1 MLESL
6 LTALTDLMSV
16 QHLSFMMLGILV
28 GLVVG
33 VLPALGGIAGMSLL
47 IPFVYGMDKVSA
59 LAMLIGLVATV
70 PTGDTFTSV
79 LIGVPGA
86 AGSQATIL
94 DGFPLARRGQAARAL
109 SAAFT
114 GSALGGI
121 FGALV
126 LTFFVVV
133 AKPVILAFGA
143 GELFMLGILGLSVV
157 GVLAGKNVARGIAAA
172 GLGLMAGA
180 VGAAPATGEFRLDL
194 GIEYLSDGIPLVIIG
209 LGMFA
214 LPELTDLMR
223 RNQAIASDT
232 TLGSGWLQGVKD
244 TFNHWFLVLR
254 CSVIGTL
261 VGAIPG
267 LGGGVVDWIAY
278 GHAVQSAK
286 DKSEFGKGDVRG
298 VLAAETSNNS
308 LQGGALL
315 PTILFGI
322 PGSGSTAIFLGGMVL
337 LGIQPGPS
345 MVTTD
350 LHLTYTIAWTLTLA
364 SVIGALLCFLLA
376 YPIAKLTYV
385 PFNLLAPAVIAVVCF
400 AAFQV
405 RQSLTDLLLLFALGM
420 FGLFMRRFGWPR
432 SAFLVGFVLSPQ
444 IENYLYQAVQF
455 YDWNF
460 VTRPGVLI
468 IAALSV
474 VSLWTA
480 TRGRISETGE
490 VTTPGGGGK
499 PARPAATSL
508 TDRTPQIA
516 FALLVLV
523 IFGYA
528 LITCSRLN
536 FLGAVFP
543 TTTAIVMLLFSAYL
557 LWALVFGGPGSS
569 ASFDQEIEG
578 DHVGDPSVSSVWPPV
593 AWFALLFGLA
603 GAFGFI
609 IAITLFVPAFLMCRS
624 GIGVLRTGLYTVIA
638 VGLMIFAGYML
649 VLDFPRGLLQSYVE
663 LPWPLR

>member
-1 MLESL
+1 MLDTL
-6 LTALTDLMSV
+6 LAALTNLMSV

-28 GLVVG
+28 GLVIG

-47 IPFVYGMDKVSA
+47 IPFIYGMDTVSA
-59 LAMLIGLVATV
+59 LAMLIGLVATI
-70 PTGDTFTSV
+70 PTGDTYTSV

-121 FGALV
+121 FGAFV
-126 LTFFVVV
+126 LTAFVLV
-133 AKPVILAFGA
+133 AKPLILAFGA

-157 GVLAGKNVARGIAAA
+157 GVLAGKSVARGIASA
-172 GLGLMAGA
+172 GLGLIAGA

-194 GIEYLSDGIPLVIIG
+194 GIEYLNDGIPLVIIG
-209 LGMFA
+209 LGVFA
-214 LPELTDLMR
+214 IPELTELMR
-223 RNQAIASDT
+223 RNQPIASET
-232 TLGSGWLQGVKD
+232 SLGSGWLQGVKD
-244 TFNHWFLVLR
+244 TFIHWFLVLR
-254 CSVIGTL
+254 CSAIGTI

-286 DKSEFGKGDVRG
+286 DKSQFGKGDIRG

-308 LQGGALL
+308 LQGGALM

-350 LHLTYTIAWTLTLA
+350 LELTYTIAWTLTLA
-364 SVIGALLCFLLA
+364 SIIGAALCFLLA

-385 PFNLLAPAVIAVVCF
+385 PFNLIAPAVIVTVCF
-400 AAFQV
+400 AAFQT
-405 RQSLTDLLLLFALGM
+405 RHSLTDLMLLGALGI
-420 FGLFMRRFGWPR
+420 FGIFMRRFGWPR
-432 SAFLVGFVLSPQ
+432 SAFLIGFVLSSQ
-444 IENYLYQAVQF
+444 LENYLYQAVQF

-460 VTRPGVLI
+460 VTRPGVLT

-474 VSLWTA
+474 ISVWTA

-490 VTTPGGGGK
+490 MSGFGSEQAKASV
-499 PARPAATSL
+499 AAATAAE
-508 TDRTPQIA
+508 RAPQIA
-516 FALLVLV
+516 FVLLVLA
-523 IFGYA
+523 IFSYA
-528 LITCSRLN
+528 LVTCSRLN

-543 TTTAIVMLLFSAYL
+543 TTAAAVMLVFTAYL
-557 LWALVFGGPGSS
+557 LWTLTMGGPKPS

-578 DHVGDPSVSSVWPPV
+578 DHVGDPSVGSVWPPV
-593 AWFALLFGLA
+593 VWFALLFGLA
-603 GAFGFI
+603 ALFGFI
-609 IAITLFVPAFLMCRS
+609 IAMALFIPAFLLARA
-624 GIGVLRTGLYTVIA
+624 GLGLIGSTFYAGVA

-649 VLDFPRGLLQSYVE
+649 VLDFPPGLLQSLVE

>member
-1 MLESL
+1 MLDTL

-28 GLVVG
+28 GLVIG

-47 IPFVYGMDKVSA
+47 IPFIYGMDKVSA

-70 PTGDTFTSV
+70 PTGDTYTSV

-94 DGFPLARRGQAARAL
+94 DGFPLAKRGQAARAL

-121 FGALV
+121 FGAFV
-126 LTFFVVV
+126 LTAFVLV

-157 GVLAGKNVARGIAAA
+157 GVLAGKSVARGIASA
-172 GLGLMAGA
+172 GLGLIAGA

-194 GIEYLSDGIPLVIIG
+194 GIEYLNDGIPLVIIG

-223 RNQAIASDT
+223 RNRPIAST
-232 TLGSGWLQGVKD
+232 TSTLGSGWLQGVKD
-244 TFNHWFLVLR
+244 TFIHWFLVLR
-254 CSVIGTL
+254 CSVIGTICG
-261 VGAIPG
+261 VIPG
-267 LGGGVVDWIAY
+267 VGGGVVDWIAY
-278 GHAVQSAK
+278 GHAVQSAR
-286 DKSEFGKGDVRG
+286 DKSEFGKGDIRG
-298 VLAAETSNNS
+298 VLASETSNNS

-364 SVIGALLCFLLA
+364 SVIGAALCFLLA
-376 YPIAKLTYV
+376 YPISRLTYV
-385 PFNLLAPAVIAVVCF
+385 PFNLLAPAVISIVCF

-405 RQSLTDLLLLFALGM
+405 RQSLTDLVLLFVLGL

-432 SAFLVGFVLSPQ
+432 AAFLVGFVLSPQ

-468 IAALSV
+468 IGALSV
-474 VSLWTA
+474 VSLWAA

-490 VTTPGGGGK
+490 MTGATHKKDGS
-499 PARPAATSL
+499 AAAAAL
-508 TDRTPQIA
+508 NERTPQIA
-516 FALLVLV
+516 FALLVLA
-523 IFGYA
+523 IFAYA
-528 LITCSRLN
+528 LITCSQLN

-543 TTTAIVMLLFSAYL
+543 TTTAAVMLVFSAYL
-557 LWALVFGGPGSS
+557 LVTLTFGGARHPS
-569 ASFDQEIEG
+569 SFDQELEG
-578 DHVGDPSVSSVWPPV
+578 EHVGDPGVGSVWAPV
-593 AWFALLFGLA
+593 LWFALLFGLA
-603 GAFGFI
+603 GLFGFI
-609 IAITLFVPAFLMCRS
+609 IAMALFIPAFLLTRTS
-624 GIGVLRTGLYTVIA
+624 IGLLPSLMYGALA
-638 VGLMIFAGYML
+638 VGLMVFAGYML
-649 VLDFPRGLLQSYVE
+649 VLDFPSGLLQSLVE

>member
-1 MLESL
+1 MLDTL

-28 GLVVG
+28 GLVIG

-47 IPFVYGMDKVSA
+47 IPFIYGMDKVSA

-70 PTGDTFTSV
+70 PTGDTYTSV

-143 GELFMLGILGLSVV
+143 GELFMLGVLGLSVV
-157 GVLAGKNVARGIAAA
+157 GVLAGKSVARGIASA
-172 GLGLMAGA
+172 GLGLIAGA

-214 LPELTDLMR
+214 LPELSDLMR
-223 RNQAIASDT
+223 RNQPIASDT
-232 TLGSGWLQGVKD
+232 SLGSGWLQGVKD
-244 TFNHWFLVLR
+244 TFIHWFLVLR
-254 CSVIGTL
+254 CSVIGTV

-286 DKSEFGKGDVRG
+286 DKSEFGKGDIRG

-364 SVIGALLCFLLA
+364 SIIGAALCFLLA
-376 YPIAKLTYV
+376 YPISRLTYV
-385 PFNLLAPAVIAVVCF
+385 PFNLLAPAVIVVVCF

-405 RQSLTDLLLLFALGM
+405 RQSLTDLMLLFALGM

-490 VTTPGGGGK
+490 MTGQGERKATAVTSVG
-499 PARPAATSL
+499 
-508 TDRTPQIA
+508 DRTPQIA
-516 FALLVLV
+516 FALLVLA

-528 LITCSRLN
+528 FITCSRLN

-543 TTTAIVMLLFSAYL
+543 TATATVMLLFTAYL
-557 LWALVFGGPGSS
+557 LWALVLGGPRHS

-593 AWFALLFGLA
+593 LWFALLFGLA
-603 GAFGFI
+603 GLFGFI
-609 IAITLFVPAFLMCRS
+609 IAIAVFIPAFLLSRTS
-624 GIGVLRTGLYTVIA
+624 IGVLRTTIYGALA
-638 VGLMIFAGYML
+638 VGLMVFAGYML
-649 VLDFPRGLLQSYVE
+649 VLDFPPGLLQSLVE
-663 LPWPLR
+663 MPWPLR

>member
-1 MLESL
+1 MLDTL
-6 LTALTDLMSV
+6 LTAFTDLMSV

-28 GLVVG
+28 GLVIG

-47 IPFVYGMDKVSA
+47 IPFIYGMDKVSA

-70 PTGDTFTSV
+70 PTGDTYTSV

-94 DGFPLARRGQAARAL
+94 DGFPLAKRGQAARAL

-126 LTFFVVV
+126 LTGFVVV

-157 GVLAGKNVARGIAAA
+157 GVLAGKNVARGIASA
-172 GLGLMAGA
+172 GLGLIAGA

-214 LPELTDLMR
+214 LPELSDLMR
-223 RNQAIASDT
+223 RNQPIASSSSS
-232 TLGSGWLQGVKD
+232 LGSGWLQGVKD
-244 TFNHWFLVLR
+244 TFVHWFLVLR
-254 CSVIGTL
+254 CSVIGTIC
-261 VGAIPG
+261 GAIPG
-267 LGGGVVDWIAY
+267 VGGGVVDWIAY

-286 DKSEFGKGDVRG
+286 DKSEFGKGDIRG

-364 SVIGALLCFLLA
+364 SVIGAALCFLLA
-376 YPIAKLTYV
+376 YPISRLTYV
-385 PFNLLAPAVIAVVCF
+385 PFNLLAPAVITVVCF

-490 VTTPGGGGK
+490 MTTPGAQK
-499 PARPAATSL
+499 TAAVATSIN
-508 TDRTPQIA
+508 DRAPQIA
-516 FALLVLV
+516 FAVLVLV

-528 LITCSRLN
+528 FITCSRLN

-543 TTTAIVMLLFSAYL
+543 TSAAAVMLLFTLYL
-557 LWALVFGGPGSS
+557 LWALFFAGPAGS

-578 DHVGDPSVSSVWPPV
+578 DHVGDPAVSSVWPPV
-593 AWFALLFGLA
+593 AWFALLFGMA
-603 GAFGFI
+603 GLFGFI
-609 IAITLFVPAFLMCRS
+609 IAIALFIPAFLVSRTT
-624 GIGVLRTGLYTVIA
+624 IGPLRALTYGAIA

-649 VLDFPRGLLQSYVE
+649 VLDFPRGLLQSMVE